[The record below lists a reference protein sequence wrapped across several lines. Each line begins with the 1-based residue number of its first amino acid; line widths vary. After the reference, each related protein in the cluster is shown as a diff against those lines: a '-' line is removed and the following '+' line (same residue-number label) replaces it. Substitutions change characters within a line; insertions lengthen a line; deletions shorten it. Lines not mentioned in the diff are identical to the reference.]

1 MDESENIIDELTGIV
16 YPKKNQIK
24 IMNQEFKF
32 IVAIPTINRADLLNE
47 ALQKYFEDFKD
58 THIAICDNGK
68 QEIITREQN
77 FMIYRP
83 EENLGV
89 AKSWNM
95 LMDYADKINATHVL
109 MLNDDIYLGRNE
121 HEIAMLIRNNME
133 SDFIN
138 SFQNWCSYILK
149 VDAWKKAGKF
159 DEEFFPAYFEDNSF
173 DYKMTLVDAKKTWT
187 SFLDPLVY
195 RNSMTIA
202 KEPKLNNRFAINRQ
216 LYIEMWGGLPTEEK
230 YLTKFNK

>member
-1 MDESENIIDELTGIV
+1 
-16 YPKKNQIK
+16 
-24 IMNQEFKF
+24 MNQDFKF

-47 ALQKYFEDFKD
+47 ALEKYFEDFKD

-68 QEIITREQN
+68 QDIITREEN

-89 AKSWNM
+89 SKSWNM
-95 LMDYADKINATHVL
+95 LIDYADKIKATHVL
-109 MLNDDIYLGRNE
+109 VLNDDIYLGKTE
-121 HEIAMLIRNNME
+121 HEINMLIRNNTDA
-133 SDFIN
+133 DFIN
-138 SFQNWCSYILK
+138 SFHNWCSYILK

-173 DYKMTLVDAKKTWT
+173 DYKMTLIGAKKTWT

-202 KEPKLNNRFAINRQ
+202 KDPALNNRFQQNRE
-216 LYIEMWGGLPTEEK
+216 LYIQMWGGLPTEEK
-230 YLTKFNK
+230 YTTKFNQ

>member
-1 MDESENIIDELTGIV
+1 
-16 YPKKNQIK
+16 
-24 IMNQEFKF
+24 MNQDFKF
-32 IVAIPTINRADLLNE
+32 ILAIPTINRADLLNE

-68 QEIITREQN
+68 QEIITREEN
-77 FMIYRP
+77 FIIYRP

-109 MLNDDIYLGRNE
+109 MLNDDIYLGRTE
-121 HEIAMLIRNNME
+121 HEINMLIRNNKE
-133 SDFIN
+133 ADFIN
-138 SFQNWCSYILK
+138 SFQNWCSYVLR
-149 VDAWKKAGKF
+149 VEAWKKAGKF

-173 DYKMTLVDAKKTWT
+173 DYKMTLTEAKKTWT

-202 KEPKLNNRFAINRQ
+202 KDPALNNRFTQNRE
-216 LYIEMWGGLPTEEK
+216 LYIRMWGGLPTEEK
-230 YLTKFNK
+230 YLTKFNE

>member
-1 MDESENIIDELTGIV
+1 MKTKLVVG
-16 YPKKNQIK
+16 
-24 IMNQEFKF
+24 
-32 IVAIPTINRADLLNE
+32 IPTINRADLLNE
-47 ALQKYFEDFKD
+47 SLEKYFEDFKD

-68 QEIITREQN
+68 QSIITREEN

-95 LMDYADKINATHVL
+95 LLDYADKINATHVL
-109 MLNDDIYLGRNE
+109 ILNDDIYLGKTE
-121 HEIAMLIRNNME
+121 HEINMLIKNNIDA
-133 SDFIN
+133 DFIN
-138 SFQNWCSYILK
+138 SFHNWCSYIIK

-173 DYKMTLVDAKKTWT
+173 DYKMTLAGAKKTWT
-187 SFLDPLVY
+187 SFLDPLIY

-202 KEPKLNNRFAINRQ
+202 KDPSLNNRFAQNRE
-216 LYIEMWGGLPTEEK
+216 LYIQMWGGLPSEEK
-230 YLTKFNK
+230 YKTKFNQ

>member
-1 MDESENIIDELTGIV
+1 
-16 YPKKNQIK
+16 
-24 IMNQEFKF
+24 MNQDFKF

-47 ALQKYFEDFKD
+47 ALEKYFEDFKD

-68 QEIITREQN
+68 QDIITREEN

-95 LMDYADKINATHVL
+95 LMDYADKIEATHVL
-109 MLNDDIYLGRNE
+109 MLNDDIVLGKTE
-121 HEIAMLIRNNME
+121 HEINMLIRNNMDA
-133 SDFIN
+133 DFIN
-138 SFQNWCSYILK
+138 SFHNWCSYILK
-149 VDAWKKAGKF
+149 VEAWKIAGKF
-159 DEEFFPAYFEDNSF
+159 DEDFFPAYFEDNSF
-173 DYKMTLVDAKKTWT
+173 DYKMTLSGRKKTWT

-202 KEPKLNNRFAINRQ
+202 KDPALNNRFQQNRE
-216 LYIEMWGGLPTEEK
+216 LYIQMWGGLPSEEK
-230 YLTKFNK
+230 YTTKFNQ

>member
-1 MDESENIIDELTGIV
+1 
-16 YPKKNQIK
+16 
-24 IMNQEFKF
+24 MNQDFKF

-47 ALQKYFEDFKD
+47 ALEKYFEDFKD

-68 QEIITREQN
+68 QNIITREEN

-95 LMDYADKINATHVL
+95 LMDYADKIEATHVL
-109 MLNDDIYLGRNE
+109 VLNDDIYLGKTE
-121 HEIAMLIRNNME
+121 HEINMLIRNNMDA
-133 SDFIN
+133 DFIN
-138 SFQNWCSYILK
+138 SFHNWCSYILK
-149 VDAWKKAGKF
+149 VEAWKIAGKF

-173 DYKMTLVDAKKTWT
+173 DYKMTLIEAKKTWT

-202 KEPKLNNRFAINRQ
+202 KDPALNNRFQQNRE
-216 LYIEMWGGLPTEEK
+216 LYIQMWGGLPTEEK
-230 YLTKFNK
+230 YITKFNQ

>member
-1 MDESENIIDELTGIV
+1 
-16 YPKKNQIK
+16 
-24 IMNQEFKF
+24 MNQDFKF

-47 ALQKYFEDFKD
+47 ALEKYFEDFKD

-68 QEIITREQN
+68 QDIITREEN

-89 AKSWNM
+89 SKSWNM
-95 LMDYADKINATHVL
+95 LIDYADKIKATHVL
-109 MLNDDIYLGRNE
+109 VLNDDIYLGKTE
-121 HEIAMLIRNNME
+121 HEINMLIRNNTDA
-133 SDFIN
+133 DFIN
-138 SFQNWCSYILK
+138 SFHNWCSYILK

-173 DYKMTLVDAKKTWT
+173 DYKMTLIGAKKTWT
-187 SFLDPLVY
+187 SFLDPFVY

-202 KEPKLNNRFAINRQ
+202 KDPALNNRFQQNRE
-216 LYIEMWGGLPTEEK
+216 LYIQMWGGLPTEEK
-230 YLTKFNK
+230 YTTKFNQ